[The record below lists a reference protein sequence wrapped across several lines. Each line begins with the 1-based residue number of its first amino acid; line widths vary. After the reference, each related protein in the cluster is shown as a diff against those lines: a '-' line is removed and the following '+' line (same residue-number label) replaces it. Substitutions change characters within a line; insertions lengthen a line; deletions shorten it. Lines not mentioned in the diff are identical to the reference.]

1 MNVFNKIVNI
11 KVPLLLIIN
20 KIDLLDQEKLESE
33 IDFWKVKVP
42 NAEIWPISVKES
54 FNIVKLLDRLV
65 ELSPESPPY
74 FPKDQLTDKNERF
87 FVNEIIREKILLNFK
102 KEIPYSVEVITEDFK
117 EEQTIIKIRSI
128 IIVERDSQKG
138 IIIGH
143 RGAAIKNVGTKAR
156 IDLESFFNKKIFL
169 DLQVKV
175 KKNWRSDEKLLKKF
189 GYHQK

>member
-1 MNVFNKIVNI
+1 
-11 KVPLLLIIN
+11 
-20 KIDLLDQEKLESE
+20 
-33 IDFWKVKVP
+33 
-42 NAEIWPISVKES
+42 
-54 FNIVKLLDRLV
+54 LDRLV